1 MNPTPTVTLAA
12 FPVSSI
18 CAQYAPIALP
28 AGTPTG
34 GTYTGAAVT
43 GTLFTPSMSVVGV
56 NTVTYSVTVNNCTG
70 QAFQNITVLD
80 CTGITESTFNNEINI
95 YPNPTSGMFNISISN
110 ANFAE
115 LTISVVDIR
124 GREVYKSVDKN
135 IAAQYN
141 KQLNLEQVAKGIY
154 YIKLSN
160 GTDVKIQKL
169 VIE

>member
-1 MNPTPTVTLAA
+1 
-12 FPVSSI
+12 
-18 CAQYAPIALP
+18 
-28 AGTPTG
+28 
-34 GTYTGAAVT
+34 
-43 GTLFTPSMSVVGV
+43 
-56 NTVTYSVTVNNCTG
+56 
-70 QAFQNITVLD
+70 
-80 CTGITESTFNNEINI
+80 
-95 YPNPTSGMFNISISN
+95 MFNISISN

>member
-1 MNPTPTVTLAA
+1 
-12 FPVSSI
+12 
-18 CAQYAPIALP
+18 
-28 AGTPTG
+28 
-34 GTYTGAAVT
+34 
-43 GTLFTPSMSVVGV
+43 
-56 NTVTYSVTVNNCTG
+56 
-70 QAFQNITVLD
+70 
-80 CTGITESTFNNEINI
+80 
-95 YPNPTSGMFNISISN
+95 MFNISISN

-135 IAAQYN
+135 IASEYN